1 MAVDIFSDTQ
11 KSLIVMKQT
20 VNINFLCDF
29 MSVDMLNN
37 APIMIPDQRAINR
50 LSDSVLKDI
59 RKNILKIKTKEK
71 MGNNSYWE
79 PVSIDQ

>member
-37 APIMIPDQRAINR
+37 APIKIPDQRAINR

-59 RKNILKIKTKEK
+59 RKKYTQNKKKGEDGEQFLLGTC
-71 MGNNSYWE
+71 
-79 PVSIDQ
+79 QH